1 MREAREKLQRFRTE
15 GGPVI
20 MPMDA
25 FIITAENHEHSEG
38 RLAKNFDNGPTNRPD
53 AACRTCD
60 KNGAMNPHSR
70 YAFI

>member
-1 MREAREKLQRFRTE
+1 
-15 GGPVI
+15 